1 MMDVTG
7 VEISWA
13 CLSARKETLETFK
26 LRDYQ
31 RDQPQGQ
38 NPDGAIRSSDG
49 LQQMIVIQCTTAN
62 FTQIMTWKF
71 TGEDLAEECFP
82 SGCCLQDYADTGT
95 SKMQVTSEEAKF
107 SQSWK
112 QNLLL
117 REILSDGT
125 KDLIELHDC
134 YRQTWVHQLHF
145 EDLLYSLV
153 SWWLKL
159 ICFTVYSTH
168 WFCEGS
174 SNTLSLRAV
183 EILTEVQDLQV
194 YRLIVLSCWV
204 LFIQDHKI
212 SH

>member
-1 MMDVTG
+1 MDVTG

-82 SGCCLQDYADTGT
+82 SGCCLQHYANTDT
-95 SKMQVTSEEAKF
+95 SKMQ
-107 SQSWK
+107 
-112 QNLLL
+112 LL
-117 REILSDGT
+117 RKQRSSILRKKSP
-125 KDLIELHDC
+125 
-134 YRQTWVHQLHF
+134 
-145 EDLLYSLV
+145 
-153 SWWLKL
+153 
-159 ICFTVYSTH
+159 
-168 WFCEGS
+168 
-174 SNTLSLRAV
+174 V
-183 EILTEVQDLQV
+183 EINIVWWNRRLNWIAWLLQ
-194 YRLIVLSCWV
+194 RNLSSIVLNTKIENAH
-204 LFIQDHKI
+204 LFL
-212 SH
+212 S

>member
-1 MMDVTG
+1 MDVTG

-107 SQSWK
+107 SQS
-112 QNLLL
+112 
-117 REILSDGT
+117 
-125 KDLIELHDC
+125 
-134 YRQTWVHQLHF
+134 
-145 EDLLYSLV
+145 
-153 SWWLKL
+153 
-159 ICFTVYSTH
+159 
-168 WFCEGS
+168 
-174 SNTLSLRAV
+174 
-183 EILTEVQDLQV
+183 
-194 YRLIVLSCWV
+194 
-204 LFIQDHKI
+204 
-212 SH
+212 

>member
-7 VEISWA
+7 VEICWA

-82 SGCCLQDYADTGT
+82 SGCCLQHYANTDT
-95 SKMQVTSEEAKF
+95 SKMQVTSEGAKGA
-107 SQSWK
+107 QSWRK
-112 QNLLL
+112 NLLL
-117 REILSDGT
+117 REYQMEQKTWLNCMIVIDKPEFNCSEYKIL
-125 KDLIELHDC
+125 KMPVFFCLNMLEIC
-134 YRQTWVHQLHF
+134 KQTIF
-145 EDLLYSLV
+145 EAKLEMPWLMMILKGSTCIPTILL
-153 SWWLKL
+153 
-159 ICFTVYSTH
+159 
-168 WFCEGS
+168 
-174 SNTLSLRAV
+174 RD
-183 EILTEVQDLQV
+183 Q
-194 YRLIVLSCWV
+194 RLI
-204 LFIQDHKI
+204 
-212 SH
+212 